1 MIKEGIMENT
11 VKISYSA
18 VSHIGAGRTVN
29 EDRIYT
35 NGKFMSANEADY
47 TQISLEGS
55 DSQYIFAVSDGMD
68 TDGYNAGSAISV
80 MEDLKKFHLKTK
92 NSVKDIQVK
101 LDEML
106 ECIEQSN
113 NLFYSVSL
121 GDNDN
126 KSRNAAFAGLI
137 IDSGSIAA
145 VNLGSSRIYKYDGS
159 NLKLIV
165 NDYKR
170 TERLLKMGIIIDEQ
184 AEILSGQN
192 KNIAREGK
200 SPAKKS
206 DIYPLKEGAVYL
218 ICSNGLTDAV
228 SEDAIF
234 DILDAND
241 ETDVAANL
249 LVKEAIN
256 NDGED
261 NITAVVIRVDSVGD
275 VDDTEETPV
284 RSIPGRRN
292 TARISRFTRDTK
304 KRKLD
309 VAKLVSSLILVA
321 VIAAVVFLA
330 FETWFYLR
338 NPNSKDTSASTTS
351 ETTTVDETLPP
362 EDVVVESTQETIA
375 EDAVAEET
383 DVAEN
388 TAGTTYTIKKGDN
401 LFQIS
406 KKFYGNANKY
416 KLIMEANNITDENK
430 IIAGQVLKIPA
441 VE

>member
-1 MIKEGIMENT
+1 MDNT

-18 VSHIGAGRTVN
+18 VSHTGTACAVN

-35 NGKFMSANEADY
+35 NGKFMFNNEADY

-68 TDGYNAGSAISV
+68 TTGYNTGSAISI
-80 MEDLKKFHLKTK
+80 MEDLKKFHQKVR

-106 ECIEQSN
+106 ECVEQSN
-113 NLFYSVSL
+113 NLIYSVSL

-126 KSRNAAFAGLI
+126 KCRNAAFAGLI
-137 IDSGSIAA
+137 IDSGCIAA

-159 NLKLIV
+159 SLKLIV

-170 TERLLKMGIIIDEQ
+170 AERLLKMGIINDEQ
-184 AEILSGQN
+184 AEMLSGQH
-192 KNIAREGK
+192 KNTVGDSK
-200 SPAKKS
+200 SPVKKS
-206 DIYPLKEGAVYL
+206 EIFPLKEGAVYL
-218 ICSNGLTDAV
+218 LCTNGLTDAV

-234 DILDAND
+234 DILDSVN

-249 LVKEAIN
+249 LVKEALN
-256 NDGED
+256 NDGTD
-261 NITAVVIRVDSVGD
+261 NITAVVVRIDSAGEA
-275 VDDTEETPV
+275 DTREIPA
-284 RSIPGRRN
+284 RSIPVRHN
-292 TARISRFTRDTK
+292 TARISRFARDIK

-309 VAKLVSSLILVA
+309 VARLVSSLILFV

-330 FETWFYLR
+330 VKTWFYLR
-338 NPNSKDTSASTTS
+338 NPDTKDTSASTSSQMVDEST
-351 ETTTVDETLPP
+351 DETLPP
-362 EDVVVESTQETIA
+362 DETVVETTQETA
-375 EDAVAEET
+375 GEDAVIEET
-383 DVAEN
+383 EAVGNA
-388 TAGTTYTIKKGDN
+388 AGTTYTIKKGDN

-430 IIAGQVLKIPA
+430 IFAGQVLKIPDL
-441 VE
+441 E